1 MATIEIDGKKITMDS
16 DSMWATEETQQLVLK
31 ALSGKTPE
39 AKEKVKNAKDGS
51 KATKEFTKE
60 LFKTAPGLRA
70 LETSFN
76 AIGNTLAGA
85 SGLAQSLLAVNGRF
99 SSLGGIVDSVTG
111 LIDTAFGNLPIF
123 GGFIS
128 AAAKATGEL
137 TKLQLEFM
145 DIQKDTFDSLASSGR
160 ATGIAFNELISDVID
175 ANISVDKFGSVIN
188 QNMGAFVNAFGT
200 VQNASVQLS
209 SQIMQLTDPGNG
221 LGMTLRTFGMTADD
235 ITEEFGDFFTTM
247 RRSNALRM
255 MDEND
260 IRQAIVDRAKGERTL
275 AELTGISIQ
284 EQREQQMKAA
294 SDMAFQAAMRDK
306 INAKEQ
312 ADFMTFQGMMG
323 SMGLGDFNKQVLG
336 FGNAM
341 GGNELILQGTITGL
355 RDTVLEVQ
363 DGINKGL
370 LDPSEGQAKI
380 MDVLLPQMDKFQHLV
395 KLGMIPGAEQFGA
408 LNPILAQLIDTSQRL
423 EKAEDVFGRSFT
435 GASDLQNYM
444 RTQYSDQIEMASGLA
459 QSYKEAKEANAGLKL
474 SGFLKD
480 ALDKEGLGEGLNKDI
495 LKLIAQSAGLEE
507 AGAQI
512 QKSVFDTVNGSLG
525 SLADVTINLTT
536 AFGNLLEKVV
546 SNESGA
552 DKIARIS
559 ESATKQGVTDLTPTV
574 RGNVYGKLNGQQVV
588 VSSDKKG
595 NIVYKIPPSFGKSEV
610 IIDPNTMEPIEEY
623 ARGTNGYK
631 NFGSGT
637 LAMLHGQEAV
647 VPKNDP
653 SQLSDLVK
661 EQTMFGASVSTEVS
675 KALANKEQTM
685 FGAAVSTEVAKALAN
700 KEQTMFGASVSTE
713 LSKAL
718 ANSRMT
724 TSDPDVIRELTK
736 MNKML
741 SRLLPKVLTS
751 EGIY

>member
-1 MATIEIDGKKITMDS
+1 MCNKYLYTQKMATIEIDGKKITMDS

-31 ALSGKTPE
+31 ALSGKTPQ

-51 KATKEFTKE
+51 KATKEFNKE

-76 AIGNTLAGA
+76 AIGNTLSGA
-85 SGLAQSLLAVNGRF
+85 TGLAQSLLAVNGRF

-111 LIDTAFGNLPIF
+111 LISQSFGNLPIF
-123 GGFIS
+123 GGFI
-128 AAAKATGEL
+128 AAAATATGEL

-160 ATGIAFNELISDVID
+160 ATGIAFNDLISDVID
-175 ANISVDKFGSVIN
+175 ANISVDKFSSVIN

-235 ITEEFGDFFTTM
+235 ITEEFGDFFTSM
-247 RRSNALRM
+247 RRSTALRI

-275 AELTGISIQ
+275 AELTGMSIK
-284 EQREQQMKAA
+284 EQRDEQLKAA
-294 SDMAFQAAMRDK
+294 SDMAFTAAMRDK
-306 INAKEQ
+306 INADAQDEFI
-312 ADFMTFQGMMG
+312 AFQGMMG
-323 SMGLGDFNKQVLG
+323 AMGLGDFNKQVLG
-336 FGNAM
+336 FGTAM
-341 GGNELILQGTITGL
+341 GANERVLQGTMTGL
-355 RDTVLEVQ
+355 RETTLEVQ
-363 DGINKGL
+363 DAINKGL
-370 LDPSEGQAKI
+370 LSPAEGMAKI
-380 MDVLLPQMDKFQHLV
+380 QDVLLPQMDKFQHLV
-395 KLGMIPGAEQFGA
+395 KIGMIPGAEIFGG
-408 LNPILAQLIDTSQRL
+408 LNEPYGVLIDTSQRL
-423 EKAEDVFGRSFT
+423 AKASEVFQRSF
-435 GASDLQNYM
+435 ASPSELLDYM
-444 RTQYSDQIEMASGLA
+444 NKQYSKQIEAAKGMADA
-459 QSYKEAKEANAGLKL
+459 YDEAKKANAGLTL
-474 SGFLKD
+474 SGFLKE
-480 ALDKEGLGEGLNKDI
+480 ALEEEGLGAGLNKDI

-507 AGAQI
+507 AGADI
-512 QKSVFDTVNGSLG
+512 QRTVFDTVNGSLG

-546 SNESGA
+546 SNESTA
-552 DKIARIS
+552 DKVARIS
-559 ESATKQGVTDLTPTV
+559 ESATKQGVTNLSPTV
-574 RGNVYGKLNGQQVV
+574 GGNVYGKLNGQQVV
-588 VSSDKKG
+588 VSSDEKG
-595 NIVYKIPPSFGKSEV
+595 NIVYKIPAGYIKKEV
-610 IIDPNTMEPIEEY
+610 IIDPNTMEPIEQF
-623 ARGTNGYK
+623 AVGTNGYK

-661 EQTMFGASVSTEVS
+661 EQTMFGTS
-675 KALANKEQTM
+675 
-685 FGAAVSTEVAKALAN
+685 VSTEVAKAMAN
-700 KEQTMFGASVSTE
+700 REQTMFGASVSTE
-713 LSKAL
+713 VAKAL

-736 MNKML
+736 MNRML
-741 SRLLPKVLTS
+741 SRLLPKAMTS